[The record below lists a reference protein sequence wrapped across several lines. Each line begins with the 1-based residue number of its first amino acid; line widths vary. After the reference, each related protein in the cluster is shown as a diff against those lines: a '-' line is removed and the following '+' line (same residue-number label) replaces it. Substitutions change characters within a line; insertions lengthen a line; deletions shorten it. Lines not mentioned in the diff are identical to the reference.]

1 MSTGTV
7 KWFNSSKG
15 FGFITPDDGG
25 EDLFVHQ
32 TEIKSE
38 GFRTLQEGEKVG
50 YEPIEDKGKMKA
62 VNVTS
67 TDGGAVK
74 GGSGGGGGRGRGG
87 GRQQPRKW
95 PEGVSPSDGKQI
107 GAVKWF
113 NSEKGYGFIAPAAA
127 GEDLFVHQSAINAAG
142 FRSLMEGEEVRAA
155 PHRTP
160 RRRARRAAA
169 RTRSPALARS
179 LPRRSSSRSSRRTAR
194 RRRSMSRGP
203 TATSSRAPRA
213 VAAAAAATRR
223 AAARRRG
230 RCWRRARD
238 DSRARRPPLASP
250 LHYPAGRTLHLLIVS
265 HHELPI

>member
-142 FRSLMEGEEVRAA
+142 FRSLMEGEEVEFKVVEENGKAKA
-155 PHRTP
+155 IDVTGPNGDFVQGAP
-160 RRRARRAAA
+160 RR
-169 RTRSPALARS
+169 
-179 LPRRSSSRSSRRTAR
+179 
-194 RRRSMSRGP
+194 G
-203 TATSSRAPRA
+203 
-213 VAAAAAATRR
+213 
-223 AAARRRG
+223 G
-230 RCWRRARD
+230 GGGG
-238 DSRARRPPLASP
+238 
-250 LHYPAGRTLHLLIVS
+250 Y
-265 HHELPI
+265 

>member
-142 FRSLMEGEEVRAA
+142 FRSLMEGEEVRARRTKHAA
-155 PHRTP
+155 PP
-160 RRRARRAAA
+160 RPL
-169 RTRSPALARS
+169 PALAHPRS
-179 LPRRSSSRSSRRTAR
+179 LARSRARRSSSRSSRRTAR

-250 LHYPAGRTLHLLIVS
+250 LLLEGLCTCS
-265 HHELPI
+265 

>member
-113 NSEKGYGFIAPAAA
+113 NSEKGYGFIAPAARA
-127 GEDLFVHQSAINAAG
+127 PPRPPSANG
-142 FRSLMEGEEVRAA
+142 S
-155 PHRTP
+155 P
-160 RRRARRAAA
+160 RR
-169 RTRSPALARS
+169 
-179 LPRRSSSRSSRRTAR
+179 
-194 RRRSMSRGP
+194 
-203 TATSSRAPRA
+203 
-213 VAAAAAATRR
+213 
-223 AAARRRG
+223 
-230 RCWRRARD
+230 
-238 DSRARRPPLASP
+238 
-250 LHYPAGRTLHLLIVS
+250 
-265 HHELPI
+265 

>member
-74 GGSGGGGGRGRGG
+74 WRSSAGEQELDDHPQMATILRATAA
-87 GRQQPRKW
+87 
-95 PEGVSPSDGKQI
+95 EL
-107 GAVKWF
+107 
-113 NSEKGYGFIAPAAA
+113 APAP
-127 GEDLFVHQSAINAAG
+127 S
-142 FRSLMEGEEVRAA
+142 
-155 PHRTP
+155 
-160 RRRARRAAA
+160 
-169 RTRSPALARS
+169 
-179 LPRRSSSRSSRRTAR
+179 
-194 RRRSMSRGP
+194 
-203 TATSSRAPRA
+203 
-213 VAAAAAATRR
+213 
-223 AAARRRG
+223 
-230 RCWRRARD
+230 
-238 DSRARRPPLASP
+238 
-250 LHYPAGRTLHLLIVS
+250 
-265 HHELPI
+265 

>member
-67 TDGGAVK
+67 TYGGAVK
-74 GGSGGGGGRGRGG
+74 GGRGGGGGRGRGG

-142 FRSLMEGEEVRAA
+142 FRSLMEGEEVRARR
-155 PHRTP
+155 HT
-160 RRRARRAAA
+160 RRAAAHAAPAA
-169 RTRSPALARS
+169 RTRSSALAPA
-179 LPRRSSSRSSRRTAR
+179 PRAGRVQGRRGERQGEGHRCPGAQRRLRPGRPAPWRRRRRLLGAR
-194 RRRSMSRGP
+194 RRVDGGGAGVVREM
-203 TATSSRAPRA
+203 TRAH
-213 VAAAAAATRR
+213 
-223 AAARRRG
+223 AARP
-230 RCWRRARD
+230 
-238 DSRARRPPLASP
+238 SLHQ
-250 LHYPAGRTLHLLIVS
+250 LHYLLEGLCTCS
-265 HHELPI
+265 

>member
-127 GEDLFVHQSAINAAG
+127 GEDLFVHQSAINAPG
-142 FRSLMEGEEVRAA
+142 FRSLMEGEEVEFKIVDE
-155 PHRTP
+155 
-160 RRRARRAAA
+160 
-169 RTRSPALARS
+169 
-179 LPRRSSSRSSRRTAR
+179 
-194 RRRSMSRGP
+194 RGKQKAIEVTGP
-203 TATSSRAPRA
+203 GGEYVQGAPRSGPN
-213 VAAAAAATRR
+213 
-223 AAARRRG
+223 RG
-230 RCWRRARD
+230 RGNFNNG
-238 DSRARRPPLASP
+238 
-250 LHYPAGRTLHLLIVS
+250 Y
-265 HHELPI
+265 

>member
-142 FRSLMEGEEVRAA
+142 FRSLMEGEEVRARR
-155 PHRTP
+155 RTP
-160 RRRARRAAA
+160 RHRARRARPHSLTRA
-169 RTRSPALARS
+169 RSPARARAGRVQG
-179 LPRRSSSRSSRRTAR
+179 RRGERQGEGDRCHGAQRRLRPGRPAPWRRRRRLLGAR
-194 RRRSMSRGP
+194 RRVDGGGAGVVREM
-203 TATSSRAPRA
+203 TRAH
-213 VAAAAAATRR
+213 
-223 AAARRRG
+223 AARP
-230 RCWRRARD
+230 
-238 DSRARRPPLASP
+238 SLHQ
-250 LHYPAGRTLHLLIVS
+250 LHYTCWKDSAPAHSLS
-265 HHELPI
+265 S

>member
-155 PHRTP
+155 APHHTP
-160 RRRARRAAA
+160 RRRARRA
-169 RTRSPALARS
+169 RRPHSLIRARS
-179 LPRRSSSRSSRRTAR
+179 RSARRSSSRSSRRTAR

-250 LHYPAGRTLHLLIVS
+250 LHYTCWKDSAPAHSLS
-265 HHELPI
+265 S

>member
-142 FRSLMEGEEVRAA
+142 FRSLMEGEEVRTA
-155 PHRTP
+155 PPHTPRTP
-160 RRRARRAAA
+160 RRRVRRP
-169 RTRSPALARS
+169 RSLTRSRS
-179 LPRRSSSRSSRRTAR
+179 RSRARRSSSRSSRRTAR

-250 LHYPAGRTLHLLIVS
+250 LHYTCWKDSAPAHRVVS
-265 HHELPI
+265 HH

>member
-95 PEGVSPSDGKQI
+95 PEGVSPSEGKQI

-142 FRSLMEGEEVRAA
+142 FRSLMEGEEVRAPPHAA
-155 PHRTP
+155 PPRTP
-160 RRRARRAAA
+160 RP
-169 RTRSPALARS
+169 PALAHPRS
-179 LPRRSSSRSSRRTAR
+179 LARSRARRSSSRSSTRTAR

-250 LHYPAGRTLHLLIVS
+250 TS
-265 HHELPI
+265 HRKDSARAHSLSH

>member
-155 PHRTP
+155 HAAPPRTP
-160 RRRARRAAA
+160 LRRARRP
-169 RTRSPALARS
+169 RSLTRARS
-179 LPRRSSSRSSRRTAR
+179 RSRARRSSSRSSRRTAR

-250 LHYPAGRTLHLLIVS
+250 LHYTCWKDSAPAHRVVS
-265 HHELPI
+265 HH

>member
-155 PHRTP
+155 APHHTP
-160 RRRARRAAA
+160 RRRARRA
-169 RTRSPALARS
+169 RRPHSLIRARS
-179 LPRRSSSRSSRRTAR
+179 RSARRSSSRSSRRTAR

-250 LHYPAGRTLHLLIVS
+250 LHYTCWKDSAPAHRVVS
-265 HHELPI
+265 HH

>member
-127 GEDLFVHQSAINAAG
+127 GEDLFVHQSAINASG
-142 FRSLMEGEEVRAA
+142 FRSLMEGEEVRA
-155 PHRTP
+155 
-160 RRRARRAAA
+160 RRHARRAAA
-169 RTRSPALARS
+169 PPRPPPALAHPRS
-179 LPRRSSSRSSRRTAR
+179 LTARARAGRVQGRRRERQGEGDRCHGAQRRLRPGRPAPWRRRRRLLGAR
-194 RRRSMSRGP
+194 RRVDGGGAGVAREM
-203 TATSSRAPRA
+203 TRAH
-213 VAAAAAATRR
+213 
-223 AAARRRG
+223 AARP
-230 RCWRRARD
+230 
-238 DSRARRPPLASP
+238 S
-250 LHYPAGRTLHLLIVS
+250 LHQHLTGRTLHVLIVS
-265 HHELPI
+265 HIELPI

>member
-142 FRSLMEGEEVRAA
+142 FRSLMEGEEVRAPPHAA
-155 PHRTP
+155 PPRTP
-160 RRRARRAAA
+160 RP
-169 RTRSPALARS
+169 PALAHPRS
-179 LPRRSSSRSSRRTAR
+179 LARSRARRSSSRSSTRTAR

-238 DSRARRPPLASP
+238 DSRARRPPLAS
-250 LHYPAGRTLHLLIVS
+250 LHYTCWKDSAPAHSLS
-265 HHELPI
+265 S

>member
-127 GEDLFVHQSAINAAG
+127 GEDLFVHQSAIYAQGFRTLSENERVEFQVIEDRGKLKATHVTSPGGGFVAGDSGPGGRGGPGVPTPAKWPAGVLPSEGKQIGTVKWFNSEKGFGFIEPHGGGDDLFVHQSAIHARG
-142 FRSLMEGEEVRAA
+142 FRSLMEVG
-155 PHRTP
+155 
-160 RRRARRAAA
+160 
-169 RTRSPALARS
+169 
-179 LPRRSSSRSSRRTAR
+179 
-194 RRRSMSRGP
+194 
-203 TATSSRAPRA
+203 
-213 VAAAAAATRR
+213 
-223 AAARRRG
+223 
-230 RCWRRARD
+230 
-238 DSRARRPPLASP
+238 PPLRG
-250 LHYPAGRTLHLLIVS
+250 LRVGVGVGVGLG
-265 HHELPI
+265 

>member
-74 GGSGGGGGRGRGG
+74 GGSGGGRGRGG

-155 PHRTP
+155 APHHTP
-160 RRRARRAAA
+160 RRRARRA
-169 RTRSPALARS
+169 RRPHSLIRARS
-179 LPRRSSSRSSRRTAR
+179 RSARRSSSRSSRRTAR
-194 RRRSMSRGP
+194 RRPSMSRGP
-203 TATSSRAPRA
+203 TATTSRAPRA
-213 VAAAAAATRR
+213 VAAAAAATE
-223 AAARRRG
+223 ARG
-230 RCWRRARD
+230 GA
-238 DSRARRPPLASP
+238 STGAVLASCERWLARTP
-250 LHYPAGRTLHLLIVS
+250 PAPRFNYTTPGRTLHLLIVS
-265 HHELPI
+265 HYELPI

>member
-142 FRSLMEGEEVRAA
+142 FRSLMEGEEVRAPP
-155 PHRTP
+155 PHTPRTP
-160 RRRARRAAA
+160 RRRRARRA
-169 RTRSPALARS
+169 RTRSPARS
-179 LPRRSSSRSSRRTAR
+179 PAPRAGRVQGRRGERQGEGDRCHGAQRRLRPGRPAPWRRRRRLLGAR
-194 RRRSMSRGP
+194 RRVDGGGAGVVREM
-203 TATSSRAPRA
+203 TRAH
-213 VAAAAAATRR
+213 
-223 AAARRRG
+223 AARP
-230 RCWRRARD
+230 
-238 DSRARRPPLASP
+238 S
-250 LHYPAGRTLHLLIVS
+250 LHHYTTPAGRTLHLLI
-265 HHELPI
+265 E

>member
-142 FRSLMEGEEVRAA
+142 FRSLMEGEEVRAPPHAA
-155 PHRTP
+155 PPRTP
-160 RRRARRAAA
+160 RP
-169 RTRSPALARS
+169 PALAHPRS
-179 LPRRSSSRSSRRTAR
+179 LARSRARRSSSRSSRRTAR

-250 LHYPAGRTLHLLIVS
+250 TTLPAGRTLHLLI
-265 HHELPI
+265 E